1 MKIGSEAVGAI
12 ASRRS
17 SSLTGIVQ
25 REVER
30 MIVAG
35 DLEAGQRIN
44 EQHLATRLGVSRGPI
59 REALRALERAGLV
72 QSIVNVGTFVR
83 QVGLE
88 EACEMYDM
96 RAIVFGFACARL
108 AAQATDEQKATL
120 KALVEAMDGAIAAAN
135 STDYYQLNLR
145 FHDLIMGFAGHKRAN
160 QIYQA
165 LVREGHLFRQRS
177 LQPVASMQESNR
189 EHAAMLAAIL
199 AGEPEVAR
207 RAAENHHQGGK
218 RRWLATLA
226 PQSEIGRGTHLVNE
240 KFSSDGSRPEERALT
255 WNTKGG

>member
-1 MKIGSEAVGAI
+1 MKVGSDAVGAI
-12 ASRRS
+12 ATRRS

-30 MIVAG
+30 MIAAG

-44 EQHLATRLGVSRGPI
+44 EKHLATRLGVSRGPI

-88 EACEMYDM
+88 EASEMYDM
-96 RAIVFGFACARL
+96 RAVVFGFACARV
-108 AAQATDEQKATL
+108 AEQATAEEKEALT
-120 KALVEAMDGAIAAAN
+120 ALVKEMDLAIIAAN

-145 FHDLIMGFAGHKRAN
+145 FHDLIMEYSAHKRAG
-160 QIYQA
+160 QIYEA

-177 LQPVASMQESNR
+177 LQPVASMLESNS
-189 EHAAMLAAIL
+189 EHAAMLAGIL
-199 AGEPEVAR
+199 IGDPAAAR
-207 RAAENHHQGGK
+207 QAAEDHHQGGK

-226 PQSEIGRGTHLVNE
+226 PQQPEIGAEPPPAEEEEFV
-240 KFSSDGSRPEERALT
+240 SR
-255 WNTKGG
+255 